1 MVENESLVDILRKFG
16 LTEYEAKV
24 YLALVS
30 LGPSSGKEIS
40 QATGIVYSKIYNI
53 LNSLIQKGWISYRDD
68 ERPKIYV
75 PNPPDIVLS
84 ESKKRILDSVS
95 RSLDEGMRKALRDL
109 KPLFE
114 RNISSYKPEVLSF
127 VGEKSI
133 IAILESNIR
142 NSHEV
147 CGTFESNRRADIDT
161 ILNILKTAKS
171 DVKLIIKSSLKLDI
185 PDDFDVVVV
194 DKECLHD
201 TSFGFFVFDS
211 RRVVVVRFPTIKGEL
226 IVDAG
231 FGLLVDEK
239 YLAEWLRNVILK
251 NWAEHKNTGNNKGDL
266 RCSESYVS

>member
-1 MVENESLVDILRKFG
+1 MVENENLVDILKRFG

-114 RNISSYKPEVLSF
+114 RNVSSYKPEVLSF

-142 NSHEV
+142 NSREV
-147 CGTFESNRRADIDT
+147 CGTFESNKKTDIDT

-171 DVKLIIKSSLKLDI
+171 DIKLIIKSSLKLDI
-185 PDDFDVVVV
+185 PDAFDGIVVVP
-194 DKECLHD
+194 KECLHD

-211 RRVVVVRFPTIKGEL
+211 KRVVVVRFPTIKGEL

-251 NWAEHKNTGNNKGDL
+251 NWAEHRGTGTTKE
-266 RCSESYVS
+266 RSS

>member
-1 MVENESLVDILRKFG
+1 MVENESLVSILKKFG

-24 YLALVS
+24 YLALIS

-75 PNPPDIVLS
+75 PNPPDIVLL
-84 ESKKRILDSVS
+84 ESKKKILDSIS

-114 RNISSYKPEVLSF
+114 RNVSSYKPEVLSF

-142 NSHEV
+142 NSREI
-147 CGTFESNRRADIDT
+147 CGTFESNRMADINT

-171 DVKLIIKSSLKLDI
+171 NVKLIIKSSLKLNI
-185 PDDFDVVVV
+185 SNDFDGIVVVG
-194 DKECLHD
+194 KECLHD

-211 RRVVVVRFPTIKGEL
+211 RRVVVIRFPTVKGEL

-231 FGLLVDEK
+231 FGLLVDER

-251 NWAEHKNTGNNKGDL
+251 NWAEYRNATNRH
-266 RCSESYVS
+266 SES

>member
-1 MVENESLVDILRKFG
+1 MVENESLVDILKKFG
-16 LTEYEAKV
+16 LTEYEAKI

-68 ERPKIYV
+68 ARPKIYV
-75 PNPPDIVLS
+75 PNPPDIILS
-84 ESKKRILDSVS
+84 ESKKNILDNIS

-109 KPLFE
+109 HPLFK
-114 RNISSYKPEVLSF
+114 RNVSSYKPEVLSF

-133 IAILESNIR
+133 VSILESNIL
-142 NSHEV
+142 NSREV
-147 CGTFESNRRADIDT
+147 CGTFESSTKTDIDT
-161 ILNILKTAKS
+161 ILDILRISKS
-171 DVKLIIKSSLKLDI
+171 NVKMIIKSSLKIDI
-185 PDDFDVVVV
+185 FSDFDDIVVV

-201 TSFGFFVFDS
+201 ASFGFFVFDS
-211 RRVVVVRFPTIKGEL
+211 RRVVVVRFPTLKGEL

-251 NWAEHKNTGNNKGDL
+251 NWEEHRYTCNDTT
-266 RCSESYVS
+266 